1 MSEYR
6 TFKTT
11 MGRKYKVRMTDDEI
25 VERDLYRLAVV
36 ALPLISSVLMFLI
49 WVKAV

>member
-25 VERDLYRLAVV
+25 VERDLYRLSVVVLPFIGTV
-36 ALPLISSVLMFLI
+36 ALM
-49 WVKAV
+49 AVWLWRG